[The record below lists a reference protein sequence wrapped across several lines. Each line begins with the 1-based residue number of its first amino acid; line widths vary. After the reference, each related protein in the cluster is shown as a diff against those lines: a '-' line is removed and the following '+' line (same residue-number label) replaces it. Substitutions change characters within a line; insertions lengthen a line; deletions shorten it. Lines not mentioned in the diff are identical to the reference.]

1 MNVLAINGSPHGAA
15 GNTEVLVRAFLE
27 GACEAGATTD
37 TIYLMEKTIHHCVG
51 CFSCWTKTPGVCVH
65 DDDMPEILEQ
75 VKTADVLVYAMPL
88 YTYTMPGLMKDFVD
102 RCLPFAHA
110 AIVKRGDHYGH
121 PSRWE
126 ARGRTSVLISNAGFP
141 ELHHFDGLKRTF
153 ELLHAA
159 PEAVIAGTICCG
171 AGPLLRIPGMEA
183 DVSWYLDA
191 VQKAG
196 RDVVTSGQ
204 FAAETQT
211 TLDRPLAPD
220 PGAYAEMVNAYWE
233 GVGVEMPVDAKAA
246 TSAPPTVGAALGD
259 PLPPPAGRET
269 MADLVAG
276 MPLAFSA
283 GAAGDLVAVI
293 QFDVTDETPGAYFV
307 TIEGGTC
314 TAYAGTHPA
323 PSLTIH
329 TPADVWMK
337 ISRGELG
344 GPRAFME
351 RQFSITGDMNML
363 MKLGSLFSVE

>member
-1 MNVLAINGSPHGAA
+1 MKVLAINGSPNGTA

-27 GACEAGATTD
+27 GASEAGATTD
-37 TIYLMEKTIHHCVG
+37 SIYLNEKTIHHCIG

-88 YTYTMPGLMKDFVD
+88 YIYTMPGLMKDFVD

-121 PSRWE
+121 PTRWE
-126 ARGRTSVLISNAGFP
+126 ERGGTSVLISNAGFP

-159 PEAVIAGTICCG
+159 PEAVLAGTICCG

-183 DVSWYLDA
+183 DVRWYLDA
-191 VQKAG
+191 VRQAG
-196 RDVVTSGQ
+196 RDVITSGQ
-204 FAAETQT
+204 FAPETQA

-233 GVGVEMPVDAKAA
+233 GIGVEMPAAAK
-246 TSAPPTVGAALGD
+246 TAPTFSPTVGAALGD

-283 GAAGDLVAVI
+283 ETAGDLAAVI
-293 QFDVTDETPGAYFV
+293 QFDVADETPGAYFV
-307 TIEGGTC
+307 TIEGGRC
-314 TAYAGTHPA
+314 TAYAGTHSSPA
-323 PSLTIH
+323 LTIH
-329 TPADVWMK
+329 TPADVWLK
-337 ISRGELG
+337 ISRGELSG
-344 GPRAFME
+344 TTAFMGK
-351 RQFSITGDMNML
+351 QFSITGDMNIL
-363 MKLGSLFSVE
+363 LKLGSLFSAE